1 MPFIN
6 TKYTAEITPQQEDA
20 LKTALGKALTLIGK
34 SEQWL
39 MLGFEQNCSLYFQ
52 GQKSEKIAYVEV
64 SLLGDAGNDAYR
76 ALTAEICRQYEDIL
90 GIPADKIYIK
100 YSPTSYWGWNGINF

>member
-6 TKYTAEITPQQEDA
+6 TKYTAEITPQQEEA
-20 LKTALGKALTLIGK
+20 LKTALGKAITILGK

-52 GQKSEKIAYVEV
+52 GQKSEKIAFVEV
-64 SLLGDAGNDAYR
+64 SLLGDADSSAYKE
-76 ALTAEICRQYEDIL
+76 LTVEICRQYGDIL
-90 GIPADKIYIK
+90 GVPGDKIYVK
-100 YSPTSYWGWNGINF
+100 YSPTATWGWNGMNF